1 MRNKYKLIMSEFKQ
15 TFNSSLGKKLI
26 MALTGLFLCTFLI
39 VHLGGNLL
47 LFKDDQGFGFNVYAN
62 FLTHFPPIEV
72 IAYLLYLTII
82 VHAVYALVLTL
93 KNRSSRPVGYAAQ
106 SKSPASLSSK
116 NMGLLGSILLLFIVI
131 HMSDFWY
138 NYKYSGKVGF
148 IEYRTDLA
156 TDQTTAVP
164 YAPVSATFE
173 KSVSTVNNIEIV
185 RVKDLHSR
193 VASSFSNL
201 LYVIFYVIAMGAVS
215 FHLLHGFQSAF
226 RTLGWV
232 HRKYT
237 PVVEFIGTW
246 LFAVIIPVGFALMPI
261 VYYVQS
267 LGK

>member
-1 MRNKYKLIMSEFKQ
+1 MSEFKQ

-47 LFKDDQGFGFNVYAN
+47 LFSDDEGYGFNVYAN

-72 IAYLLYLTII
+72 VAYLLYLAIL
-82 VHAVYALVLTL
+82 VHSIYALVLTVQ
-93 KNRSSRPVGYAAQ
+93 NRRARPVGYAAQ
-106 SKSPASLSSK
+106 NRSPTSWSSK

-138 NYKYSGKVGF
+138 AYKYSHKIGYK
-148 IEYRTDLA
+148 EYRTDLA
-156 TDQTTAVP
+156 TDKTTAVDYVP
-164 YAPVSATFE
+164 ASPNFE
-173 KSVSTVNNIEIV
+173 KSVSTENNIEIV
-185 RVKDLHSR
+185 RVKDLHAR
-193 VASSFSNL
+193 VAGSFSNL

-215 FHLLHGFQSAF
+215 FHMLHGFQSSF

-237 PVVEFIGTW
+237 PVVCFIGTW
-246 LFAVIIPVGFALMPI
+246 LFAVIIPLGFAAMPV
-261 VYYVQS
+261 VYYIQS
-267 LGK
+267 LR

>member
-1 MRNKYKLIMSEFKQ
+1 MSEFKQ

-47 LFKDDQGFGFNVYAN
+47 LFRNDNGYSFNLYAN

-72 IAYLLYLTII
+72 IAYLLYLSIL
-82 VHAVYALVLTL
+82 VHALYALILTV
-93 KNRSSRPVGYAAQ
+93 KNRRARPVGYAVVN
-106 SKSPASLSSK
+106 KSPASWSSK

-131 HMSDFWY
+131 HMGDFWY
-138 NYKYSGKVGF
+138 NYKFTNKIAF
-148 IEYRTDLA
+148 KEYHTDLA
-156 TDQTTAVP
+156 TNQTAVSDYTP
-164 YAPVSATFE
+164 QIADFE
-173 KSVSTVNNIEIV
+173 HSESTENNVEIV
-185 RVKDLHSR
+185 RVKDIHAR
-193 VASSFSNL
+193 VSQTFSNIW
-201 LYVIFYVIAMGAVS
+201 YVIIYVIAMGAVS

-246 LFAVIIPVGFALMPI
+246 LFAVIIPGLFALMPV
-261 VYYVQS
+261 VYYITS
-267 LGK
+267 LKN

>member
-1 MRNKYKLIMSEFKQ
+1 MSEFKQ

-47 LFKDDQGFGFNVYAN
+47 LFRNDDGYGFNLYAN

-72 IAYLLYLTII
+72 IAYILYISIVIHAIYALILTIQ
-82 VHAVYALVLTL
+82 
-93 KNRSSRPVGYAAQ
+93 NRKARPVSYA
-106 SKSPASLSSK
+106 SVNKSPATWSSK

-131 HMSDFWY
+131 HMSDFWFA
-138 NYKYSGKVGF
+138 YKYSHKVPYK
-148 IEYRTDLA
+148 EYRTDLA
-156 TDQTTAVP
+156 TDKTTSQAFT
-164 YAPVSATFE
+164 PVTPDFE
-173 KSVSTVNNIEIV
+173 KSVTTENNVEVIK
-185 RVKDLHSR
+185 VKDLHAR
-193 VASSFSNL
+193 VAASFSQL
-201 LYVIFYVIAMGAVS
+201 WYVVFYVIAMFAVS

-237 PVVEFIGTW
+237 PIVYGIGTW
-246 LFAVIIPVGFALMPI
+246 LFAVIIPVGFALMPV
-261 VYYVQS
+261 VYYIQS